1 MFLAAAAA
9 AVPRRRSV
17 TPAVRAAQAIFLV
30 PLGLLQLVASIAFS
44 TADGLHGAQYALAAW
59 AAAMGAAG
67 VGVGLLL
74 GTGRPGVRRL
84 AVALLPAQAA
94 FSLVKLTV
102 YHESAS
108 FLFLGFVAAAAL
120 LLLAARER

>member
-1 MFLAAAAA
+1 
-9 AVPRRRSV
+9 
-17 TPAVRAAQAIFLV
+17 VRAAQAIFLV

-44 TADGLHGAQYALAAW
+44 TADGLHGARYALAAW

-67 VGVGLLL
+67 VAVGLLL

-94 FSLVKLTV
+94 FSLVKLSSTTSRRRSSS
-102 YHESAS
+102 SAS
-108 FLFLGFVAAAAL
+108 SSRRRCSSSRRGSASAC
-120 LLLAARER
+120 ARPRGTGASTGACR